1 MHNFEYNSQL
11 PDLILKEYG
20 RNIHKLVDYIVKI
33 EDRDERTRF
42 AHNLIELMRQINP
55 NTRDSQDTQNK
66 LWDDLYIMSH
76 FSLDVESPFAMPEP
90 DSIGKKPKHVGYN
103 NHEISFRHYGY
114 NVELLIARIYE
125 TEDPEQYYDGLMRVG
140 KLMKSFYLTW
150 NKDSVQD
157 EVILAHL
164 EKNWRAPFAP
174 KPGKDW
180 CERMRLS
187 WPRKRK
193 NRILRTKTKTKTTTI
208 GKRIKRKNK
217 SPLF

>member
-33 EDRDERTRF
+33 EDRNERTRF

-76 FSLDVESPFAMPEP
+76 FSLDVESPFAMPDRE
-90 DSIGKKPKHVGYN
+90 SIGKKPKHVGYN

-125 TEDPEQYYDGLMRVG
+125 TEDLEQYYDGLVRVG

-157 EVILAHL
+157 EVILGHL
-164 EKNWRAPFAP
+164 EKIGGGPIRPEARERLVRENALELAQKEK
-174 KPGKDW
+174 KPH
-180 CERMRLS
+180 
-187 WPRKRK
+187 
-193 NRILRTKTKTKTTTI
+193 NQNQNHNNNNNNNHN
-208 GKRIKRKNK
+208 NK
-217 SPLF
+217 KKKKKK